1 MTPEFNVR
9 YFLEHKVLPVAFYG
23 DGEHLKKTL
32 LHDPK
37 NVMLQFYEHAE
48 DISNDYI
55 CPYGAEDFDL
65 SLRTYIRNDQ
75 FCIVLRMGMPEVEEQ
90 LLCRAV
96 YLCYGSDDNDA
107 FYVTSELA
115 ENGEYFLCGWSNKGM
130 HINFGEAPERKSE
143 EIDQAAELFWRMITD
158 GGLKQFESVCRRQ
171 GRLPR

>member
-1 MTPEFNVR
+1 MTPEFEVR

-32 LHDPK
+32 VNDPM

-48 DISNDYI
+48 DVSSNYI
-55 CPYGAEDFDL
+55 CPYGAKDFDL
-65 SLRTYIRNDQ
+65 SMRTYIRNDH
-75 FCIVLRMGMPEVEEQ
+75 FCIVLRMGMPKVEAP

-96 YLCYGSDDNDA
+96 YLCYGSEETEA
-107 FYVTSELA
+107 LYITSELN
-115 ENGEYFLCGWSNKGM
+115 ENGEYFLCAWSNRGV
-130 HINFGEAPERKSE
+130 HFNFGEAPINRSDEMDK
-143 EIDQAAELFWRMITD
+143 AAELFWRMITD